1 VSFETVLVDTN
12 VVSYIHNNHS
22 LAQVYKPHLL
32 GVQTFI
38 SFQTVAEMRY
48 GATIKGWGAQRLQEL
63 ELVLSA
69 YAVIHSDDA
78 LISRWGAVRAN
89 AKKSGRHID
98 FADAWIAATALELD
112 IPLVTHN
119 VRDFRFVD
127 GLVIITETE
136 V

>member
-1 VSFETVLVDTN
+1 MSLNAVVVDTN
-12 VVSYIHNNHS
+12 VISYIHNNHT

-32 GVQTFI
+32 GVQTFV

-48 GATIKGWGAQRLQEL
+48 GATIKGWGANRMQDL
-63 ELVLSA
+63 ETVLSR

-78 LISRWGAVRAN
+78 LISRWGTVRAN
-89 AKKSGRHID
+89 AKKSGRQID

-119 VRDFRFVD
+119 ARDFRFVN
-127 GLVIITETE
+127 GLVLITETE
-136 V
+136 I

>member
-1 VSFETVLVDTN
+1 MSLNAVVVDTN
-12 VVSYIHNNHS
+12 VISYIHNNHT

-48 GATIKGWGAQRLQEL
+48 GAKVKAWGARRLQDL
-63 ELVLSA
+63 ETVLSG
-69 YAVIHSDDA
+69 YAMIHSDDA
-78 LISRWGAVRAN
+78 LISRWGTVRAN
-89 AKKSGRHID
+89 AKKSGKHID

-127 GLVIITETE
+127 GLVLITETE
-136 V
+136 I